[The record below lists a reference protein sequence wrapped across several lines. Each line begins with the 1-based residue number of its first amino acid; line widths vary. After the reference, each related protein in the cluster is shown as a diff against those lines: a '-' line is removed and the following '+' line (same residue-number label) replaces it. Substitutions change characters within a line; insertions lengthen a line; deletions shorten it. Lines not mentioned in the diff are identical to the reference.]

1 MSSNISIIIVLYKTN
16 LNRIKYLNKI
26 KNHSLL
32 VFEQKTN
39 KSREKQIKK
48 YLNFK
53 FKYFYSEKN
62 IGLSKAMN
70 YLIKK
75 IKTKYC
81 LLVEP
86 DIKIDNSSI
95 KILKS
100 LLNKKNCL
108 FAGPSYKKNKSKKPY
123 FYTNKFDF
131 SCLIFDVKKVK
142 KFSFYDEDFSFYW
155 EDIDLLTRVNNS
167 KYKMIVS
174 NRAFAIH
181 NKSQSTENSFV
192 IKILKLMNF
201 KYGELVYGYKYK
213 TLSKIKVLR
222 HLYLCPLRMIIYF
235 IFFNQKKFLL
245 NLSYFLGT
253 LKFLKFLIKKI

>member
-26 KNHSLL
+26 KNHSILI
-32 VFEQKTN
+32 FEQKTN
-39 KSREKQIKK
+39 ISREKQIKK

-53 FKYFYSEKN
+53 FQYFYSDKN

-70 YLIKK
+70 FLIKK
-75 IKTKYC
+75 VKTKYC

-86 DIKIDNSSI
+86 DIKIENKSI

-100 LLNKKNCL
+100 LVGKKDCL
-108 FAGPSYKKNKSKKPY
+108 FVGPSYKKNKSNKPY
-123 FYTNKFDF
+123 FYSNNFDF
-131 SCLIFDVKKVK
+131 SCLFFDIKKVK

-181 NKSQSTENSFV
+181 NKSQSSESSLI
-192 IKILKLMNF
+192 IKILKVMNF

-222 HLYLCPLRMIIYF
+222 HLYLCPLRMIIYL
-235 IFFNQKKFLL
+235 IFFNKKKFLL

-253 LKFLKFLIKKI
+253 LKFLKYLIKKN

>member
-32 VFEQKTN
+32 IFEQKTN

-70 YLIKK
+70 FLIKK
-75 IKTKYC
+75 LKTKYC

-95 KILKS
+95 KNLKS
-100 LLNKKNCL
+100 LVNKKNCL
-108 FAGPSYKKNKSKKPY
+108 FVGPSYKKNKSKKPY

-235 IFFNQKKFLL
+235 IFLNQKKFLL

>member
-16 LNRIKYLNKI
+16 LNRLKYLNKI
-26 KNHSLL
+26 KNHNLL
-32 VFEQKTN
+32 IFEQKTN
-39 KSREKQIKK
+39 VSREKLIKK

-53 FKYFYSEKN
+53 FKYFHSENN

-70 YLIKK
+70 FLIKK
-75 IKTKYC
+75 VKTKYC

-86 DIKIDNSSI
+86 DLKIDNKSI

-100 LLNKKNCL
+100 LVNKKNCL
-108 FAGPSYKKNKSKKPY
+108 FVGPSYKKNNSKKPY
-123 FYTNKFDF
+123 FYTTKFDF

-142 KFSFYDEDFSFYW
+142 KFNFYDEDFSFYW

-174 NRAFAIH
+174 NRAYAIH
-181 NKSQSTENSFV
+181 NKSQSTESSFI
-192 IKILKLMNF
+192 IKIHKVMNF
-201 KYGELVYGYKYK
+201 KYGELVYGYKYRI
-213 TLSKIKVLR
+213 LSKIKVLR
-222 HLYLCPLRMIIYF
+222 HLYLCPLRMIIYL
-235 IFFNQKKFLL
+235 IFLNQKKFLL

-253 LKFLKFLIKKI
+253 LKFIKYLIKKN

>member
-32 VFEQKTN
+32 IFEQKTN

-100 LLNKKNCL
+100 LVNKKNCL
-108 FAGPSYKKNKSKKPY
+108 FVGPSYKKNKSKKPY

>member
-1 MSSNISIIIVLYKTN
+1 
-16 LNRIKYLNKI
+16 
-26 KNHSLL
+26 
-32 VFEQKTN
+32 
-39 KSREKQIKK
+39 
-48 YLNFK
+48 
-53 FKYFYSEKN
+53 
-62 IGLSKAMN
+62 MN

-100 LLNKKNCL
+100 LVNKKNCL
-108 FAGPSYKKNKSKKPY
+108 FVGPSYKKNKSKKPY

>member
-1 MSSNISIIIVLYKTN
+1 MGSNISIIIVLYKTN

-32 VFEQKTN
+32 IFEQKTN

-53 FKYFYSEKN
+53 FKYFFSEKN

-70 YLIKK
+70 FLIKK

-253 LKFLKFLIKKI
+253 LKFLKFLTKKI

>member
-32 VFEQKTN
+32 IFEQKIN

-53 FKYFYSEKN
+53 FQYFYSEKN
-62 IGLSKAMN
+62 IGLSRAMN

-100 LLNKKNCL
+100 LVNKKNCL
-108 FAGPSYKKNKSKKPY
+108 FVGPSYKKNKSKKPY

>member
-32 VFEQKTN
+32 IFEQKTY

-53 FKYFYSEKN
+53 FKYFYSKKN

-100 LLNKKNCL
+100 LVNKKNCL
-108 FAGPSYKKNKSKKPY
+108 FVGPSYKKNKSKKPF

-174 NRAFAIH
+174 NRAFATH

-235 IFFNQKKFLL
+235 IFLNQKKFLL

>member
-1 MSSNISIIIVLYKTN
+1 MGSNISIIIVLYKTN

-32 VFEQKTN
+32 IFEQKTN

-70 YLIKK
+70 FLIKK

-100 LLNKKNCL
+100 LVNKKNCL
-108 FAGPSYKKNKSKKPY
+108 FVGPSYKKNKSKKPY

-167 KYKMIVS
+167 NYKMIVS

-235 IFFNQKKFLL
+235 IFLNQKKFLL
-245 NLSYFLGT
+245 IYLIFLEH
-253 LKFLKFLIKKI
+253 LNSLNS